1 MSYRFSNYWQKA
13 YPSTKKPGERFW
25 VCLIDLTDDDEN
37 KYKLKFTKVD
47 SATNWMTELTVG
59 DTNVVIK
66 QSNHVRSKL
75 LNDAQEFVRQTR
87 AKNRPIS
94 NKPTITNKE
103 VSKEEN
109 CM

>member
-1 MSYRFSNYWQKA
+1 MSYILSRPWIRSF
-13 YPSTKKPGERFW
+13 PSTKNPNEKFW
-25 VCLIDLTDDDEN
+25 VARVDVTEGD
-37 KYKLKFTKVD
+37 FTFSFQFSKVD
-47 SATNWMTELTVG
+47 SATNWI
-59 DTNVVIK
+59 IK
-66 QSNHVRSKL
+66 TPIKIEQSIRTKL
-75 LNDAQEFVRQTR
+75 LADAQAFIKQTR